1 MSWETKT
8 DYCGLAVANTI
19 IIKSS
24 NENRS
29 GQYLERAGQSG
40 AIVATKPYGIL
51 AAPSCEY
58 AIQAAKSYAAGDI
71 KLGAV
76 ATIDGKRYALQ
87 TVHYENGADQE
98 PVFSATAQQIET
110 TSDGTTRTFDMVAF
124 AVSPDEAAAILASAF
139 SLSGTGCELIKCAI
153 DGTASVKNHTVNGD
167 PVASDA
173 TMGKAVVTVTIL
185 QTSTTAPT
193 LSAGTGWEVSSPL
206 TCEDPDADLPVWTAA
221 LSKPLTYTAA
231 SNS

>member
-8 DYCGLAVANTI
+8 DYAGLAVANTV

-40 AIVATKPYGIL
+40 AIVATKAFGVL
-51 AAPSCEY
+51 ATPSCDY
-58 AIQAAKSYAAGDI
+58 AIQAAKTYSEGDI

-76 ATIDGKRYALQ
+76 TTVGGKRYALQ
-87 TVHYENGADQE
+87 SIHYENGADQE
-98 PVFSATAQQIET
+98 PVFSATAQEIEAS
-110 TSDGTTRTFDMVAF
+110 SDGTTRTFDMVGF
-124 AVSPDEAAAILASAF
+124 SISPDEAAAMLASAATVG
-139 SLSGTGCELIKCAI
+139 GTGCELTKCAI
-153 DGTASVKNHTVNGD
+153 DGSCNVKPHTVNGT

-173 TMGKAVVTVTIL
+173 TMGKAVVSLTIL
-185 QTSTTAPT
+185 QTSTTTPT
-193 LSAGTGWEVSSPL
+193 VTPGTGWELSSPL
-206 TCEDPDADLPVWTAA
+206 TCEDPDADLPVWTCA
-221 LSKPLTYTAA
+221 LTKPLTYTAA

>member
-8 DYCGLAVANTI
+8 DYSGLAVANTI

-58 AIQAAKSYAAGDI
+58 AIKTAKTYSKGDI
-71 KLGAV
+71 KFGAIT
-76 ATIDGKRYALQ
+76 TIDGKRYALQ
-87 TVHYENGADQE
+87 SIHYENGADQE
-98 PVFSATAQQIET
+98 PVFSATSQQVET

-124 AVSPDEAAAILASAF
+124 AVSPDEAAAIIASAF

-153 DGTASVKNHTVNGD
+153 DGSCSIKNHTVNGD

-173 TMGKAVVTVTIL
+173 TMGKAVVTGTIL
-185 QTSTTAPT
+185 QTGATAPT
-193 LSAGTGWEVSSPL
+193 VAAGTGWEVSSPL
-206 TCEDPDADLPVWTAA
+206 TCEDPDADLPVWTFAVEI
-221 LSKPLTYTAA
+221 PLEYTSA
-231 SNS
+231 S

>member
-8 DYCGLAVANTI
+8 DYAGLAVANTV

-40 AIVATKPYGIL
+40 AIVATKAFGVL
-51 AAPSCEY
+51 AAPSCDY
-58 AIQAAKSYAAGDI
+58 AIQAAKTYSEGDI

-76 ATIDGKRYALQ
+76 TTINGKRYALQ
-87 TVHYENGADQE
+87 SVHYENGADQE
-98 PVFSATAQQIET
+98 PVFSATAQEIEAS
-110 TSDGTTRTFDMVAF
+110 SDGTTRTFDMVGF
-124 AVSPDEAAAILASAF
+124 SISPDEAAAIIASAF
-139 SLSGTGCELIKCAI
+139 SLSGTGCELIKCVI
-153 DGTASVKNHTVNGD
+153 DGSCSIKNHTVNGD

-173 TMGKAVVTVTIL
+173 TMGKAVVTGTIL

-193 LSAGTGWEVSSPL
+193 VAAGTGWEVSSPL
-206 TCEDPDADLPVWTAA
+206 TCEDPDADLPVWTFAVEI
-221 LSKPLTYTAA
+221 PLEYTSA
-231 SNS
+231 S